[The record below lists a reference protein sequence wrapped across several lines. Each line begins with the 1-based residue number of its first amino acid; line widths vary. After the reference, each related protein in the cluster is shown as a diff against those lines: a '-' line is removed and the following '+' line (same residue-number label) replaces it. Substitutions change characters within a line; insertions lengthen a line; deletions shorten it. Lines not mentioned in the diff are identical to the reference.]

1 MLKRNQRIGQGNKES
16 DRLTV
21 GPYSGS
27 RVKLSHLDSLEESDD
42 PTFINASYI
51 TVHDIYSPLPKSER
65 LTSLPGRIHCSS
77 YAMQR
82 DH

>member
-21 GPYSGS
+21 GPYTGS

-51 TVHDIYSPLPKSER
+51 TVQAP
-65 LTSLPGRIHCSS
+65 
-77 YAMQR
+77 
-82 DH
+82 